1 MTVHATLDSRNGRR
15 YCYYRCPKRGRHG
28 VRKVC
33 INGKH
38 HRAAEAEAAV
48 WDLISRLL
56 KHPERLR
63 RGLDEMIEQERAGMR
78 GNPDQEA
85 ASWMEKLSEVEQ
97 ERRGYLRLAAKG
109 HMTDEELDEAL
120 AELEETRTTA
130 EDELAAIRGRKEILE
145 ELERDRD
152 ALLESYAQMTPEAL
166 DALTPEERRQVYGML
181 RLKVEVYADGRMEAR
196 GVLSEDVCKLH
207 ENGHANGD
215 ESLCE
220 NGLVSLCM
228 ICSGC
233 TVSGRPRRA

>member
-1 MTVHATLDSRNGRR
+1 MQKL
-15 YCYYRCPKRGRHG
+15 
-28 VRKVC
+28 C

-56 KHPERLR
+56 KHPEHLG

-85 ASWMEKLSEVEQ
+85 ASWLEKISEVEQ
-97 ERRGYLRLAAKG
+97 ERRGYLRFAAKG
-109 HMTDEELDEAL
+109 HMTDDELDEAL
-120 AELEETRTTA
+120 AELEETRMTA
-130 EDELAAIRGRKEILE
+130 EEELAAIRGRKEILE

-152 ALLESYAQMTPEAL
+152 ALLESYAKMTPEAL

-207 ENGHANGD
+207 ENGHANED
-215 ESLCE
+215 ESFCE
-220 NGLVSLCM
+220 NGLAPLFT
-228 ICSGC
+228 ICSEC
-233 TVSGRPRRA
+233 TESGKPRRA